1 MEIEDAND
9 SRLYTSAEAYVFN
22 QFVSMWYRDVLIELL
37 KDQEVETSFLI
48 VSLNVLNLA
57 VSKAFKLHL
66 IVIAV

>member
-1 MEIEDAND
+1 
-9 SRLYTSAEAYVFN
+9 
-22 QFVSMWYRDVLIELL
+22 MWYRDVLIELL